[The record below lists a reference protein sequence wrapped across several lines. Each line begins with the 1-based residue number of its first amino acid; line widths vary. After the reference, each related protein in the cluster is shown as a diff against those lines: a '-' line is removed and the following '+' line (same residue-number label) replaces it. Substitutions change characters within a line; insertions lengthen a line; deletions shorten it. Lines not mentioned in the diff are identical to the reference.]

1 MSTKTTVHYPITI
14 FYDASCPLC
23 TREVT
28 ILKRYD
34 HADQI
39 HLIDC
44 SPTDFAKIDG
54 YGRDAMMRLIHSRD
68 AAGQWLVGAPVFA
81 AAYHASGFASIAS
94 LWGSPRLQRF
104 WGVVYPWIADN
115 RMLLSKLGA
124 TSALTW
130 VLHRLHGRAAKKAL
144 AASQGCHDGVCAV
157 PETVKPSK
165 ARN

>member
-1 MSTKTTVHYPITI
+1 MMNTESTVHYPMTI

-34 HADQI
+34 QGDQI
-39 HLIDC
+39 RLVDC
-44 SPTDFAKIDG
+44 SPTDFAAVEG

-81 AAYHASGFASIAS
+81 AAYRASGFASIAS
-94 LWGSPRLQRF
+94 LWGSPRLQKF
-104 WGVVYPWIADN
+104 WAVVYPWIADN

-124 TSALTW
+124 TSAITW
-130 VLHRLHGRAAKKAL
+130 ILHRLHARAANKAL
-144 AASQGCHDGVCAV
+144 ASSKGCHDGVCEIGATS
-157 PETVKPSK
+157 PLKK
-165 ARN
+165 

>member
-1 MSTKTTVHYPITI
+1 MMNAAATVQYPMTI

-23 TREVT
+23 TREVM

-44 SPTDFAKIDG
+44 SPTDFAMVEG

-81 AAYHASGFASIAS
+81 AAYRASGFAAIAS
-94 LWGSPRLQRF
+94 LWGSARLQPLWR
-104 WGVVYPWIADN
+104 VVYPWIADN

-124 TSALTW
+124 TSALGW
-130 VLHRLHGRAAKKAL
+130 VLHRLHARAAKKAL
-144 AASQGCHDGVCAV
+144 AGSKRCHDGACEVDR
-157 PETVKPSK
+157 SSD
-165 ARN
+165 